1 MGDRH
6 GLILDY
12 GGVLTSSPFT
22 SFAAFCAVEGLPAD
36 AVQARFRDD
45 ERSRELLAGLE
56 TGALPSAEFETAFA
70 AQLGVAPDNL
80 LQRMFG
86 GMEPDMA
93 MLDGVRALRR
103 PGVRMSIL
111 SNSVGI
117 QAVYDRDGLAALFD
131 DWVISSEVGLR
142 KPEPEI
148 YELAAQRLGLEPAQC
163 VYVDDLPPNLKTAR
177 ALGMATVLHRGDAAA
192 TLAEIREHLAVRSPL
207 PPRPTSP

>member
-12 GGVLTSSPFT
+12 GGVLTTSPFT
-22 SFAAFCAVEGLPAD
+22 SFEAFCAAEGLPAD

-45 ERSRELLAGLE
+45 ARSRALLAGLE
-56 TGALPSAEFETAFA
+56 TGELASADFETAFA
-70 AQLGVAPDNL
+70 EQLGVAPDRL

-86 GMEPDMA
+86 GMAPDRA
-93 MLDGVRALRR
+93 MHEGVRALRR
-103 PGVRMSIL
+103 PGLRMSIL
-111 SNSVGI
+111 SNSVGSE
-117 QAVYDRDGLAALFD
+117 AVYDRDGLAELFD

-142 KPEPEI
+142 KPEPAI
-148 YELAAQRLGLEPAQC
+148 YELAAERLGVPPEQC

-192 TLAEIREHLAVRSPL
+192 TLAELRRLLR
-207 PPRPTSP
+207 

>member
-12 GGVLTSSPFT
+12 GGVLTSSPFA
-22 SFAAFCAVEGLPAD
+22 SFAAFCAVEGLPTD

-45 ERSRELLAGLE
+45 ARSSELLGRLE
-56 TGALPSAEFETAFA
+56 TGDLPGAEFEIAFA
-70 AQLGVAPDNL
+70 EQLGVAPENL

-86 GMEPDMA
+86 GMQPDTA
-93 MLDGVRALRR
+93 MLEGVRALRGR
-103 PGVRMSIL
+103 GVRMSIL

-117 QAVYDRDGLAALFD
+117 GSVYDRDGLAEVFD

-148 YELAAQRLGLEPAQC
+148 YELAAERLGLAPADC

-192 TLAEIREHLAVRSPL
+192 TLAEIREHIV
-207 PPRPTSP
+207 